1 MDNNRVLIINDV
13 TGYGRVS
20 SFAMLPIM
28 TAYGHHPYV
37 LPTALV
43 SNTMDYGSSVI
54 LDTTEY
60 MKDCIAKW
68 KEFGFS
74 FPIVST
80 GLINSAEQAEI
91 ISSLIEDNNTDFVMV
106 DPIMADD
113 GKLYPGMYE
122 GAFECYRK
130 LAGISDLII
139 PNYTEATILAD
150 MFQER
155 KSLSMNEYLE
165 LIDGIRKLG
174 AKDIVISG
182 CTNNEGKS
190 FNLIYDH
197 KDDQI
202 VAISYDSI
210 PLKLIGTGDVF
221 SAALLSEILCG
232 NSLYTSVENAARL
245 TRQVVIDNQNNTDHY
260 DIKIEQTLQEA
271 IYEIRQR

>member
-1 MDNNRVLIINDV
+1 MDKNRLLIINDV

-20 SFAMLPIM
+20 SFAMMPIM

-68 KEFGFS
+68 KEFGFT
-74 FPIVST
+74 FPIIAT

-91 ISSLIEDNNTDFVMV
+91 ITSLLDYQKAEFVMV

-122 GAFECYRK
+122 GAIECYRK
-130 LAGISDLII
+130 LAAKSDLII
-139 PNYTEATILAD
+139 PNLTEAEILTGKFEGRD
-150 MFQER
+150 VLSSDEYQELLDDISR
-155 KSLSMNEYLE
+155 
-165 LIDGIRKLG
+165 LG
-174 AKDIVISG
+174 AKDIVITG
-182 CTNNEGKS
+182 CTSEDGKT
-190 FNLIYDH
+190 FNL
-197 KDDQI
+197 
-202 VAISYDSI
+202 VYDSSKDQTI
-210 PLKLIGTGDVF
+210 AIGYDKLPFSLIGTGDVF
-221 SAALLSEILCG
+221 SATLLSEIMRGSDLF
-232 NSLYTSVENAARL
+232 TAVDKAAQLVRN
-245 TRQVVIDNQNNTDHY
+245 VVIENENNPDHF
-260 DIKIEQTLQEA
+260 DINIEKTLQEA